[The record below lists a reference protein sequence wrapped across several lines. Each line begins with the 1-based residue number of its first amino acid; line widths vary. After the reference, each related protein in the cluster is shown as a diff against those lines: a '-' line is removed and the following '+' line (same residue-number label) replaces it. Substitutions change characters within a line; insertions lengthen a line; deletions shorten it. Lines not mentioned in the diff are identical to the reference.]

1 MAVTYEWDVQ
11 SIDVIEEHGDQEHVI
26 CRVVWKCTATSGDK
40 TREIIG
46 VQELNVDN
54 LSPDF
59 VPFDQVTKEQILEWT
74 KVWLNV
80 PAIEKS
86 LIPNTY
92 TKSFLPDPAPTTTPT
107 TSDPIIVEE
116 FTPGD
121 PGQ

>member
-11 SIDVIEEHGDQEHVI
+11 SIDVIEEHGDHEHVV

-40 TREIIG
+40 SREMIG
-46 VQELNVDN
+46 VQDLNVDN
-54 LSPDF
+54 LGPDF
-59 VPFDQVTKEQILEWT
+59 VSFEDVTKEQIIEWT

-80 PAIEKS
+80 PAIESS

-92 TKSFLPDPAPTTTPT
+92 TKSFLPDPAPATSDT
-107 TSDPIIVEE
+107 TSTVVTVED
-116 FTPGD
+116 FTPGN